1 MSVPAATATTS
12 GFQSDNIVTI
22 RLMAGPEGGV
32 EVGLAVSDDDLTMRP
47 IITDT
52 DFRGRGILFYG
63 SPSVI
68 TVLVATTVTYCVP
81 FTW

>member
-32 EVGLAVSDDDLTMRP
+32 EVGLAVSDDDLTLM
-47 IITDT
+47 
-52 DFRGRGILFYG
+52 
-63 SPSVI
+63 
-68 TVLVATTVTYCVP
+68 
-81 FTW
+81 